1 MNLKDIFNFMVLN
14 SSLDFY
20 WKDGELN
27 LEKQRVA
34 VEQDHI
40 DELGLNVGQSQ
51 ALPLGQQLL
60 WILYSLTVY
69 LTIYLLYFR
78 YSSLTMLSS
87 ITIFI
92 RTVILLISTLF

>member
-69 LTIYLLYFR
+69 LTIYLLYFC

-92 RTVILLISTLF
+92 